1 MVTGNIKWWY
11 IKNMKEKINY
21 PIEEINQN
29 VVMSKKHKKVY
40 TFLNDIEH
48 LLITVSM
55 VTACVWISTFVSLF
69 SFPVYIAYSA
79 IGLKISIITTGI
91 NPDLAGGAG
100 VILPPHPPPPPP
112 IGLLKNGK
120 SCNPGILQ
128 NSVTFY

>member
-40 TFLNDIEH
+40 TFLNDIVH
-48 LLITVSM
+48 LLITFSM
-55 VTACVWISTFVSLF
+55 VTACVWISAFVSLF

-79 IGLKISIITTGI
+79 IGLKISITTTGI
-91 NPDLAGGAG
+91 NPDLEGGAG
-100 VILPPHPPPPPP
+100 VILPTPTPR

-120 SCNPGILQ
+120 SSKPGILQ
-128 NSVTFY
+128 HSVTFY